1 MIERERLK
9 EEALR
14 EYEKEKANVEAV
26 IQQMINEDV
35 QMMQLTK
42 AKQDQAK
49 RDMIASLMEKK
60 ANLDRLRE
68 ID

>member
-26 IQQMINEDV
+26 IQ
-35 QMMQLTK
+35 
-42 AKQDQAK
+42 
-49 RDMIASLMEKK
+49 
-60 ANLDRLRE
+60 
-68 ID
+68 